1 MASKTGLLIMALI
14 VALTGSTG
22 CGVMV
27 HGTTQDIMVNA
38 PSDVWVKANEV
49 RASAKGSTVMKLQRK
64 KAHTIT
70 AEREGS
76 SVVLCGVVTKSISAP
91 VLIFD
96 ILWSPLLWLM
106 PDFIS
111 GGVYNLEPAVVTCPM
126 TDFPRAGAVVDKMP
140 ASPRSGNRPELKSVM
155 QEPAPQS
162 TQPHAEAQADAA
174 GKLKKLKELYA
185 TGLIT
190 QTEYNSKRAKIME
203 SL

>member
-1 MASKTGLLIMALI
+1 
-14 VALTGSTG
+14 
-22 CGVMV
+22 
-27 HGTTQDIMVNA
+27 MVNA

-49 RASAKGSTVMKLQRK
+49 KASAKGSTVMKLQRK

-91 VLIFD
+91 ILIFD
-96 ILWSPLLWLM
+96 ILWSPILWLI

-111 GGVYNLEPAVVTCPM
+111 GGIYNLEPAVVTCPM
-126 TDFPRAGAVVDKMP
+126 TDFPRTGAVVEKMP
-140 ASPRSGNRPELKSVM
+140 VGQSSGNKPDQKSVM
-155 QEPAPQS
+155 QEPASQS
-162 TQPHAEAQADAA
+162 TKPHAEPQADAA

-185 TGLIT
+185 SGLIT
-190 QTEYNSKRAKIME
+190 QTEYNSKRSKIME